1 MLISV
6 RKFILLPLLLEL
18 ERVPDPA
25 RRLEDSIH
33 LVISIRLVVSLYQYM
48 RLAKLEKNYG
58 TIEQN

>member
-1 MLISV
+1 M
-6 RKFILLPLLLEL
+6 PLLLEL

-33 LVISIRLVVSLYQYM
+33 LVISPRLDASLIKNM

>member
-18 ERVPDPA
+18 ERVPDPV
-25 RRLEDSIH
+25 RRLEDNIH

-48 RLAKLEKNYG
+48 RLAKLEKNG